1 MAAKD
6 FYQVLGVSDSASQDE
21 IKKSYRKLAK
31 QYHPDANPNNTSAG
45 ERFKEISEA
54 HSTLSDP
61 EKRKQYDQMRR
72 YGAFDGMP
80 RRPAGAG
87 AGGRRGGGPGGM
99 GGMGAED
106 AQGFDFGDLGG
117 LGDIFS
123 SMFGRGRRGGAEETD
138 GETLE
143 AVVEVPFR
151 VAMLGGKIPVTL
163 PVTETCP
170 TCKGSGGAPGATFST
185 CPECRGQGTISFGQG
200 SFAVSR
206 PCPQCRG
213 RGKIPSEKCPTC
225 RGAGEVRTE
234 RRIVLTV
241 PSGTETGSR
250 ILLRGQG
257 QPSRPGG
264 PPGDLI
270 VTFQVQPDRFFR
282 REGLDIIADVPINL
296 AQATLGTRLRVRTLD
311 GKKVLLRI
319 PPGTQP
325 GRKFRI
331 KGQGIE
337 KNGRKGDQ
345 LVGIQLTVPDKL
357 TPEQEE
363 LMKRFAESAGLPH

>member
-6 FYQVLGVSDSASQDE
+6 FYQVLGVSDSASQAE
-21 IKKSYRKLAK
+21 IKKAYRRLAK
-31 QYHPDANPNNTSAG
+31 QYHPDANPNNAAAA
-45 ERFKEISEA
+45 ERFKEVSEA
-54 HSTLSDP
+54 HGTLSDP

-80 RRPAGAG
+80 RRSQTAGAG
-87 AGGRRGGGPGGM
+87 RGPGPGG
-99 GGMGAED
+99 GAPD
-106 AQGFDFGDLGG
+106 DFGAQNVDFGDLGG

-123 SMFGRGRRGGAEETD
+123 SIFGRGRRDD
-138 GETLE
+138 GSAADALE

-170 TCKGSGGAPGATFST
+170 TCSGSGGAPGSTMST
-185 CPECRGQGTISFGQG
+185 CPECNGRGTISFGQG
-200 SFAVSR
+200 GFAVNR

-234 RRIVLTV
+234 RKIMITV
-241 PSGTETGSR
+241 PPATESGSR
-250 ILLRGQG
+250 VILRGQG

-264 PPGDLI
+264 PSGDLI
-270 VTFQVQPDRFFR
+270 ITFQVQPDRFFR
-282 REGLDIIADVPINL
+282 REGLDIVAEVPINL
-296 AQATLGTRLRVRTLD
+296 AQAVLGTRLRVRTLD

-345 LVGIQLTVPDKL
+345 LVGVQVTVPDEL
-357 TPEQEE
+357 TPEQQE
-363 LMKRFAESAGLPH
+363 LLKKFADSAGLPY